1 MQEVLDN
8 VVFIIVRPSYPGNIG
23 AAARAMK
30 NFGFSQLRLVEP
42 PHGYKEYKDKWM
54 AVGAYDLLENSVV
67 FDSLSEALKDIS
79 LAVAT
84 SSARRRDEA
93 PEAITEVTPKVIGA
107 LPRQKVAFVFGNEQ
121 NGLVKD
127 ELHRCHHI
135 ATIPSNPEF
144 PVLNLAQAV
153 GIVAWEMWQTVC
165 SQHVVCTVPNSEPH
179 PVIDVPLSTGAID
192 DDLFSQIDRL
202 LHVAGFTRTYN
213 RDLVV
218 QELRAVYQ
226 RMHPTAREVDLI
238 KGALYKINDALE
250 LTAKAD

>member
-1 MQEVLDN
+1 MQELLDN
-8 VVFIIVRPSYPGNIG
+8 VVFIIVRPTYPGNIG

-30 NFGFSQLRLVEP
+30 NFGFSHLRLVEP
-42 PHGYKEYKDKWM
+42 PHGYKDYKDKWM
-54 AVGAYDLLENSVV
+54 AVGAYDLLENSEV
-67 FDSLSEALKDIS
+67 FDNLSDALKDVS

-93 PEAITEVTPKVIGA
+93 PQPITEVTPQLLSA
-107 LPRQKVAFVFGNEQ
+107 LPQQKVAFVFGNEQ
-121 NGLVKD
+121 NGLEKD
-127 ELHRCHHI
+127 ELRRCHHI
-135 ATIPSNPEF
+135 ATIPSNPDF

-153 GIVAWEMWQTVC
+153 GIVAWEMWQVL
-165 SQHVVCTVPNSEPH
+165 CTDASVDNSAT
-179 PVIDVPLSTGAID
+179 DQLSTGAID

>member
-1 MQEVLDN
+1 MQELLDN
-8 VVFIIVRPSYPGNIG
+8 VVFIIVRPTYPGNIG

-54 AVGAYDLLENSVV
+54 AVGAYDLLENSEV
-67 FDSLSEALKDIS
+67 FDSLTAALKDVS

-84 SSARRRDEA
+84 SSARRRDEV
-93 PEAITEVTPKVIGA
+93 PEEITAVTPKLLSA
-107 LPRQKVAFVFGNEQ
+107 LPQQKVAFVFGNEQ
-121 NGLVKD
+121 SGLWKD

-135 ATIPSNPEF
+135 ATIPSNPDF

-153 GIVAWEMWQTVC
+153 GIVAWEMWQVVGTG
-165 SQHVVCTVPNSEPH
+165 SQAGST
-179 PVIDVPLSTGAID
+179 PLSTGAID

-226 RMHPTAREVDLI
+226 RMHPTAREVDLL
-238 KGALYKINDALE
+238 KGALYKINDALD